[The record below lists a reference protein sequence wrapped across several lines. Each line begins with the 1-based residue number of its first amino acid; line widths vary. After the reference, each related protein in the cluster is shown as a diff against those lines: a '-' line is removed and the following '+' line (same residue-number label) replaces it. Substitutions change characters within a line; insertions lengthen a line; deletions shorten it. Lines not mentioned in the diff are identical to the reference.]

1 MWLSLTSNKT
11 NNSNHKHNTD
21 NTIDTD
27 DNNNNNKDLIW
38 REHSPDHMLSTCLL
52 IDLYDMQL

>member
-27 DNNNNNKDLIW
+27 DNNNNKDLIW